1 MLETR
6 QLDAATDK
14 ASLDV
19 TLTSVTEKLKQV
31 AVTINDIPNAILES
45 VDAPARLPQF
55 RGFFPGAEGAR
66 RPRHGP
72 DRRRG
77 STLRHQRHRTHR
89 APSQRCCDMRA
100 TGANP
105 TIAVLNP
112 TDSASLDL
120 EADAGGFVFPTR
132 DTGSSSPLWGL
143 RVIERIG
150 AGTEAPYLIDPQML
164 GQLYLGNIRFE
175 ADPFS
180 AFRRT

>member
-1 MLETR
+1 
-6 QLDAATDK
+6 
-14 ASLDV
+14 
-19 TLTSVTEKLKQV
+19 
-31 AVTINDIPNAILES
+31 
-45 VDAPARLPQF
+45 
-55 RGFFPGAEGAR
+55 
-66 RPRHGP
+66 
-72 DRRRG
+72 
-77 STLRHQRHRTHR
+77 
-89 APSQRCCDMRA
+89 MRA

-150 AGTEAPYLIDPQML
+150 AGTEAPYLIDSQML

-180 AFRRT
+180 AFRKNLTTLRIEVHALYHVRQAEGARRVNAT